1 MDLIESA
8 GYTAETHHVTTGDG
22 YILALHRS
30 AALPSP
36 NTCIDNYEWFRIPNP
51 SKKVV
56 LYLHGYESSSADVVM
71 KNKDQSLGFLLS
83 DREYDVWMINF
94 REGFKLNFQ

>member
-22 YILALHRS
+22 YILALH
-30 AALPSP
+30 
-36 NTCIDNYEWFRIPNP
+36 RIPNP

>member
-1 MDLIESA
+1 MDLIEIA
-8 GYTAETHHVTTGDG
+8 GYRAETHHVTTGDG

-36 NTCIDNYEWFRIPNP
+36 AQTIDSKAFRIPNP

-56 LYLHGYESSSADVVM
+56 LYLHGYESSSAEVVM
-71 KNKDQSLGFLLS
+71 KSKDQSLGFLLS

-94 REGFKLNFQ
+94 REVFKLN